1 MWPSLQSVYQFLYDN
16 GHRYVDVFSNSSS
29 SKHLWFRPKDFALSA
44 IPLSKV
50 ETMHPN
56 SFGVFIFDSRADDM
70 ETYLKIIARRRIQ
83 MSLLFDIN
91 GEEGNN
97 EIILDYLDMMKTP
110 TYFYVAKL
118 AKNSDS
124 PLWQQVISLT
134 SGSIIDE
141 LTFSQD
147 SLKIMDAFDL
157 KGLEVR
163 STSLSWDPFYTI
175 DGCNDVGLECAPSY
189 GYLVDYMDRLAEKF
203 NFTYSSHK
211 NVDNDWGLVPNANGT
226 YGGVLGD
233 IASKKY
239 DMTISVWWWLIE
251 RNSFADYV
259 IIAKNREVLAM
270 KSGKSRTDFGLF
282 TRVFTDHS
290 WITIFS
296 MILALSLCIFLVK
309 PCTSNWNTKRGN
321 SLMIFTLLIFF
332 VVIRAYYGGALTK
345 FFTVTVSEPF
355 ESKRDVMNAYPRY
368 NLMIR
373 VGNEAMYY
381 FWKETGD
388 TEYEKFWK
396 RLEDNPEESKYRS
409 EKEGLD
415 TISQDTKNVMVCDET
430 LLLGYLKTNVNEQA
444 PYLFAHQRW
453 RYIGLMLHKNSPM
466 TPVLRHGVERLREIG
481 VEQELRLKWIG
492 ISKQDMS
499 ATLNAIV
506 LTPGQVVLI
515 FAMMMV
521 VYGVTLILL
530 CGEVVTSKMRDISA
544 GHNYQAYIKDRGFL
558 WR

>member
-1 MWPSLQSVYQFLYDN
+1 
-16 GHRYVDVFSNSSS
+16 
-29 SKHLWFRPKDFALSA
+29 
-44 IPLSKV
+44 
-50 ETMHPN
+50 
-56 SFGVFIFDSRADDM
+56 
-70 ETYLKIIARRRIQ
+70 
-83 MSLLFDIN
+83 
-91 GEEGNN
+91 
-97 EIILDYLDMMKTP
+97 
-110 TYFYVAKL
+110 
-118 AKNSDS
+118 
-124 PLWQQVISLT
+124 
-134 SGSIIDE
+134 
-141 LTFSQD
+141 
-147 SLKIMDAFDL
+147 
-157 KGLEVR
+157 
-163 STSLSWDPFYTI
+163 
-175 DGCNDVGLECAPSY
+175 
-189 GYLVDYMDRLAEKF
+189 
-203 NFTYSSHK
+203 
-211 NVDNDWGLVPNANGT
+211 
-226 YGGVLGD
+226 
-233 IASKKY
+233 
-239 DMTISVWWWLIE
+239 
-251 RNSFADYV
+251 
-259 IIAKNREVLAM
+259 
-270 KSGKSRTDFGLF
+270 
-282 TRVFTDHS
+282 
-290 WITIFS
+290 
-296 MILALSLCIFLVK
+296 
-309 PCTSNWNTKRGN
+309 
-321 SLMIFTLLIFF
+321 MIFTLLIFF

-373 VGNEAMYY
+373 AGNEAMYY

-388 TEYEKFWK
+388 REYEKFWQ
-396 RLEDNPEESKYRS
+396 RLVDNPEESKYRS

-415 TISQDTKNVMVCDET
+415 TISEDTRNVMVCDET

-530 CGEVVTSKMRDISA
+530 CGEVVTSKMRAISA